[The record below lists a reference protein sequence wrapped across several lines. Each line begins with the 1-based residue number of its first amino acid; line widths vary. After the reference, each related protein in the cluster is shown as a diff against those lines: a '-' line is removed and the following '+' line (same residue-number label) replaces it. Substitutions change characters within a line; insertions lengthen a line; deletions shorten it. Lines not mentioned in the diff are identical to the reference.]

1 MGTPACGAVRGGSG
15 QCWHQGHG
23 ALGGI
28 VTTGVSLGVAVT
40 GVPRLSRSAGVQ
52 PWEFRGCCFSRDDGT
67 GEVSHPMGTS
77 TAARSA
83 TRWVSPPIPP
93 SALAGDLRC
102 TSTLHTC
109 EMPDL
114 RLQGGTAPR
123 ADAKADCSGVFTRA
137 RIKGSLTPWG
147 VTSEQGSHSYFYA
160 IKSAG
165 DLPSAFPCF
174 VPSPAHLSL

>member
-1 MGTPACGAVRGGSG
+1 M
-15 QCWHQGHG
+15 W
-23 ALGGI
+23 
-28 VTTGVSLGVAVT
+28 
-40 GVPRLSRSAGVQ
+40 RSTGVQ
-52 PWEFRGCCFSRDDGT
+52 PQEFGGCCFSRDDGT
-67 GEVSHPMGTS
+67 GEVSHPMGTT

-83 TRWVSPPIPP
+83 TRCVSPPVPP

-114 RLQGGTAPR
+114 HLQGAAPR
-123 ADAKADCSGVFTRA
+123 ADAKADCSGVFTCV

-174 VPSPAHLSL
+174 VPSLAHLSL